1 MEELPDRL
9 RAPWLGKLVTTDGE
23 TLNWERTQQ
32 GLLEANG
39 TLVLALR
46 SVFPYGDESVLL
58 DSSKGLITDRHHLV
72 ILGGLAFIPEVQE
85 GIDFTGR
92 DPIRYIEHLCLAIAS
107 REYDHNIEGLEG
119 FITQLEVARRE
130 RYAAKQRVTDKSKA
144 ILEAHLLPEQVEE
157 FRAKDEFH
165 VQGADGFKYLIT
177 NGYQHNVFR
186 IEDGR
191 RIFEYC
197 IVTRGFLP
205 VYDQMLA
212 QKLLLQANPE
222 MFHRVTN
229 TWALAEDGTREMVS
243 RGVVERVPESNPN
256 DEPL

>member
-1 MEELPDRL
+1 VEEFPDRL
-9 RAPWLGKLVTTDGE
+9 RAPWLGELVITEGDPP
-23 TLNWERTQQ
+23 NWERTQQ
-32 GLLEANG
+32 GLLKEEG
-39 TLVLALR
+39 TLVFVLR
-46 SVFPYGDESVLL
+46 SVFPYGDENVLL
-58 DSSKGLITDRHHLV
+58 DSSRGLITDRHHLV
-72 ILGGLAFIPEVQE
+72 ILGGLAFIPGIQE
-85 GIDFTGR
+85 GFDFTGR

-107 REYDHNIEGLEG
+107 REYDHSIDGLEG
-119 FITQLEVARRE
+119 FITQLEVTRRE
-130 RYAAKQRVTDKSKA
+130 RYEAKQVVTDKARA

-165 VQGADGFKYLIT
+165 IQGADGFEYLIT

-191 RIFEYC
+191 RTFEYC
-197 IVTRGFLP
+197 IITRGFLP

-229 TWALAEDGTREMVS
+229 TWSLAEDGTREIVS
-243 RGVVERVPESNPN
+243 RGVVEGFPEPNPN